1 MNNKVLLFSFFI
13 LISVGLF
20 AQTER
25 VENLPTF
32 DKRKLHYGFY
42 LGLNQN
48 DFKLNFTDKQIPNT
62 DFPDTFYD
70 NPNAT
75 VVVNGGFNVG
85 LIVDLRLHKNL
96 NLRLE
101 PGLVSNT
108 KKIVFNHLTNSSI
121 PQDSIREIGSTY
133 LHVPFVLKFSTDRYK
148 NIRPYLLAGI
158 SYNYNFSSN
167 EANQDDNYSTQFRM
181 KTHNFMYE
189 VGMGIDIYLYFFK
202 FSPSI
207 RGIFALNNEIKYDN
221 PRYEEGSGELIPS
234 KWTAPINFMGT
245 RGVFLNFAFE

>member
-1 MNNKVLLFSFFI
+1 MSKKVLIIGFF
-13 LISVGLF
+13 LLAATAFF

-25 VENLPTF
+25 VEYIPTF
-32 DKRKLHYGFY
+32 DRKLIHYGFY
-42 LGLNQN
+42 LGINQN
-48 DFKLNFTDKQIPNT
+48 DFKLNFTDKQIPNP
-62 DFPDTFYD
+62 DFPGSFYD
-70 NPNAT
+70 KPNAT

-85 LIVDLRLHKNL
+85 LIADLRLHKNL

-108 KKIVFNHLTNSSI
+108 KKIVFNHLINSSI

-133 LHVPFVLKFSTDRYK
+133 LHVPFVFKFSTNRYK
-148 NIRPYLLAGI
+148 NIRPYILGGV
-158 SYNYNFSSN
+158 SYDYNFSSN
-167 EANQDDNYSTQFRM
+167 EKNQEDNSAGEFRM

-189 VGMGIDIYLYFFK
+189 IGVGVDFYMYYFK

-207 RGIFALNNEIKYDN
+207 RGVFAMNNEIKYDN
-221 PRYEEGSGELIPS
+221 DLNSR
-234 KWTAPINFMGT
+234 WTAPINFMGT

>member
-1 MNNKVLLFSFFI
+1 MNKKGLVFVFFLMTSNLFH
-13 LISVGLF
+13 

-25 VENLPTF
+25 VENLPSF

-48 DFKLNFTDKQIPNT
+48 DFKLNLRNSTVQ
-62 DFPDTFYD
+62 
-70 NPNAT
+70 NANIT
-75 VVVNGGFNVG
+75 VAPTAGFNVG
-85 LIVDLRLHKNL
+85 LIADLRLHKNL

-101 PGLVSNT
+101 PGLVSNS
-108 KKIVFNHLTNSSI
+108 KNIYFNHLDTK
-121 PQDSIREIGSTY
+121 QDSVREIGSTY
-133 LHVPFVLKFSTDRYK
+133 LHLPVIFKFSADRYK
-148 NIRPYLLAGI
+148 NIRPYLLGGV

-167 EANQDDNYSTQFRM
+167 EANQDDNSASQFRM

-207 RGIFALNNEIKYDN
+207 RGIFAINNEIKYDED
-221 PRYEEGSGELIPS
+221 PES